1 MKHIKLFEDFIT
13 EGRWSDIMKGVKS
26 GSQTGPWAIVIIKD
40 NKFLEQTLVNV
51 RDAIPGHYEE
61 IKKKFTKS
69 YNTTLLIEDN
79 EGKQVYKEKIN

>member
-1 MKHIKLFEDFIT
+1 MKNSKIT
-13 EGRWSDIMKGVKS
+13 ATSICFGFVE
-26 GSQTGPWAIVIIKD
+26 IIKD

-79 EGKQVYKEKIN
+79 EGK